1 MTAEPVVVDA
11 DEEPAAPAPG
21 PVERGATGGRGTGLG
36 LPLVIAAAVV
46 LLDQLTKHWVQEALA
61 GEGPKHLFWTLQLNL
76 SFNSGMAF
84 SAGRGVG
91 PIIGAVAIVVI
102 IVLALSARRAARD
115 SRLAAVAAGLVVGGA
130 IGNLVDRLFR
140 GPGWLHGAVID
151 FVDFQWFPIFNVAD
165 AAITIG
171 GVLFVVWTLRRT

>member
-1 MTAEPVVVDA
+1 MVDEA
-11 DEEPAAPAPG
+11 PPPA
-21 PVERGATGGRGTGLG
+21 GAQRRSGGFA
-36 LPLVIAAAVV
+36 LPLAIAAGVV
-46 LLDQLTKHWVQEALA
+46 LLDQLTKHWAQEYLTR
-61 GEGPKHLFWTLQLNL
+61 EGTTHLFWTLQLNL

-84 SAGRGVG
+84 STGRGVG

-102 IVLALSARRAARD
+102 IVLALSARHAARD

-130 IGNLVDRLFR
+130 IGNLADRMFR
-140 GPGWLHGAVID
+140 GPGWLHGSVID

-171 GVLFVVWTLRRT
+171 GVLFVIWTLQRAPGA

>member
-1 MTAEPVVVDA
+1 MTVGPAVIDGEHEPTA
-11 DEEPAAPAPG
+11 PAADPLAAP
-21 PVERGATGGRGTGLG
+21 PTSRLAGLG
-36 LPLVIAAAVV
+36 LPLAIAAVVV
-46 LLDQLTKHWVQEALA
+46 LLDQLTKHWALHA
-61 GEGPKHLFWTLQLNL
+61 LIDSSKDVFWTLRFNL

-102 IVLALSARRAARD
+102 VVLALSARHAARD

-151 FVDFQWFPIFNVAD
+151 FVDFQWFPIFNLAD

-171 GVLFVVWTLRRT
+171 GALFIIWTLRRT

>member
-1 MTAEPVVVDA
+1 MTAGPVVIDCEHEPTA
-11 DEEPAAPAPG
+11 PAADPLSDARPAG
-21 PVERGATGGRGTGLG
+21 HFAGLG
-36 LPLVIAAAVV
+36 LPLAIAALVV
-46 LLDQLTKHWVQEALA
+46 LVDQLSKHWAQHALIDSSRDI
-61 GEGPKHLFWTLQLNL
+61 FWTLRFNL

-102 IVLALSARRAARD
+102 IVLALSARHAARD

-130 IGNLVDRLFR
+130 IGNLIDRLFR
-140 GPGWLHGAVID
+140 GDGWLHGAVID
-151 FVDFQWFPIFNVAD
+151 FVDLQWFPIFNVAD

-171 GVLFVVWTLRRT
+171 GALFIIWTLRRT